1 MVTMLLRMW
10 IITVR
15 MTREVAVLV
24 LLYREIYDGRVGFI
38 GKLVVEVESSKCV

>member
-15 MTREVAVLV
+15 MTGEAAVLV
-24 LLYREIYDGRVGFI
+24 LLYREIYDGCVGFI
-38 GKLVVEVESSKCV
+38 GKLVVVVMVVSL

>member
-15 MTREVAVLV
+15 MTGEAAVLV
-24 LLYREIYDGRVGFI
+24 LLNKEMYDGYVGFI
-38 GKLVVEVESSKCV
+38 GKLVVEVMVVSL